1 MVAVFFVVAGIAAAT
16 GNDCTT
22 GTRRLAKAGQ
32 GVSMCQSSINQC
44 LTKAH
49 GSTIKSWRG
58 EWACM
63 P

>member
-1 MVAVFFVVAGIAAAT
+1 MVVVLFVEAGIAAAT
-16 GNDCTT
+16 G
-22 GTRRLAKAGQ
+22 RRLTKAGQ

-49 GSTIKSWRG
+49 GSIIKSWRG